1 MDIHKAE
8 IFGKEYVI
16 EELIYNLTEKIKERN
31 NSRRV
36 TSYICK
42 SLQLIPQGKY
52 LSEDIFS
59 MFDDKP
65 KKERTAKEIV
75 EEVVE
80 KAGLVRLRS
89 GKESILFVR

>member
-31 NSRRV
+31 NSRRI

-59 MFDDKP
+59 MFEEKP

-80 KAGLVRLRS
+80 KAGLVRLR
-89 GKESILFVR
+89 GGNESI

>member
-31 NSRRV
+31 NSRRI

-65 KKERTAKEIV
+65 KKERSAKEIV
-75 EEVVE
+75 EEVVK
-80 KAGLVRLRS
+80 KAGLVRLR
-89 GKESILFVR
+89 GGNESI

>member
-80 KAGLVRLRS
+80 KAGLVRLKV
-89 GKESILFVR
+89 GNESI

>member
-52 LSEDIFS
+52 LSEDIFT

-89 GKESILFVR
+89 GD

>member
-52 LSEDIFS
+52 LAEDIFS

-65 KKERTAKEIV
+65 KKERSAKEIV

-89 GKESILFVR
+89 GD

>member
-31 NSRRV
+31 NSRRI

-65 KKERTAKEIV
+65 RKERTAKEIV

-89 GKESILFVR
+89 GN

>member
-31 NSRRV
+31 NSRRI

-59 MFDDKP
+59 MFEEKP

-80 KAGLVRLRS
+80 KAGLVRLR
-89 GKESILFVR
+89 GGN

>member
-1 MDIHKAE
+1 MDVHKAE

-31 NSRRV
+31 NSRRI

-89 GKESILFVR
+89 GHESI

>member
-31 NSRRV
+31 NSRRI

-59 MFDDKP
+59 MFEEKP
-65 KKERTAKEIV
+65 KKERSAKEIV

-89 GKESILFVR
+89 GHESI

>member
-31 NSRRV
+31 NSRRI

-59 MFDDKP
+59 MFEEKP

-80 KAGLVRLRS
+80 KAGLVRLNS
-89 GKESILFVR
+89 GN

>member
-59 MFDDKP
+59 MFEEKP

-89 GKESILFVR
+89 GNESI

>member
-59 MFDDKP
+59 MFEEKP
-65 KKERTAKEIV
+65 KKERTAKGIV

-89 GKESILFVR
+89 GD

>member
-8 IFGKEYVI
+8 IFGKDYVI

-31 NSRRV
+31 NSRRI

-59 MFDDKP
+59 MFEDKP

-89 GKESILFVR
+89 GN

>member
-16 EELIYNLTEKIKERN
+16 EELLYNLTEKIKERN
-31 NSRRV
+31 NSRRI

-89 GKESILFVR
+89 GD

>member
-31 NSRRV
+31 NSRRI

-59 MFDDKP
+59 MFEEKP
-65 KKERTAKEIV
+65 KKERSAKEIV

-80 KAGLVRLRS
+80 KAGLVRLTS
-89 GKESILFVR
+89 GN

>member
-31 NSRRV
+31 NSRRI

-80 KAGLVRLRS
+80 KAGLVRLKS
-89 GKESILFVR
+89 GN

>member
-31 NSRRV
+31 NSRRI

-65 KKERTAKEIV
+65 KKERSAKEII

-80 KAGLVRLRS
+80 KTGLVRLRR
-89 GKESILFVR
+89 GN

>member
-8 IFGKEYVI
+8 IFGKVYI
-16 EELIYNLTEKIKERN
+16 IDELIYNLTEKMENKRDN
-31 NSRRV
+31 RRV

-89 GKESILFVR
+89 GN

>member
-80 KAGLVRLRS
+80 KAGLVRLKV
-89 GKESILFVR
+89 GN

>member
-8 IFGKEYVI
+8 IFGKGYI
-16 EELIYNLTEKIKERN
+16 IDELIYNLTEKMEHKRDNKRIIG
-31 NSRRV
+31 
-36 TSYICK
+36 YICR

-59 MFDDKP
+59 MFEEKP

-89 GKESILFVR
+89 GY

>member
-8 IFGKEYVI
+8 IFGKDYVI

-31 NSRRV
+31 NSRRI

-65 KKERTAKEIV
+65 RKERTAKEIV

-89 GKESILFVR
+89 GN

>member
-31 NSRRV
+31 NSRRI

-65 KKERTAKEIV
+65 KKERSAKEIV

-80 KAGLVRLRS
+80 KAGLVRVRS
-89 GKESILFVR
+89 GN

>member
-59 MFDDKP
+59 MFEEKP
-65 KKERTAKEIV
+65 KEERTAKEIV

-89 GKESILFVR
+89 GD

>member
-8 IFGKEYVI
+8 IFGKDYVI

-31 NSRRV
+31 NSRRI

-42 SLQLIPQGKY
+42 SLQLIPQDKY

-80 KAGLVRLRS
+80 KAGLVRLK
-89 GKESILFVR
+89 GGN

>member
-31 NSRRV
+31 NSRRI

-52 LSEDIFS
+52 LSEDIFT

-89 GKESILFVR
+89 GD

>member
-31 NSRRV
+31 NSRRI

-52 LSEDIFS
+52 LSEDIFT

-89 GKESILFVR
+89 GN

>member
-31 NSRRV
+31 NSRRI

-65 KKERTAKEIV
+65 KKERAAKEIV

-80 KAGLVRLRS
+80 KAGLVRLR
-89 GKESILFVR
+89 GGNESI

>member
-31 NSRRV
+31 NSRRI

-52 LSEDIFS
+52 LSEDIFC
-59 MFDDKP
+59 MFEEKP

-89 GKESILFVR
+89 GD

>member
-59 MFDDKP
+59 MFEEKP

-80 KAGLVRLRS
+80 KAGLVRLTS
-89 GKESILFVR
+89 GN

>member
-8 IFGKEYVI
+8 IFGKGYVI

-31 NSRRV
+31 NSRRI

-52 LSEDIFS
+52 LSEDIFT

-89 GKESILFVR
+89 GN

>member
-89 GKESILFVR
+89 GD

>member
-31 NSRRV
+31 NSRRI

-75 EEVVE
+75 EEIVE

-89 GKESILFVR
+89 GN

>member
-80 KAGLVRLRS
+80 RAGLVRLRS
-89 GKESILFVR
+89 GN

>member
-31 NSRRV
+31 NSRRI

-75 EEVVE
+75 EEVVK
-80 KAGLVRLRS
+80 KAGLVRLR
-89 GKESILFVR
+89 GGNESI